1 MVDFVLAIFQNVI
14 AMVPYDWYKTKF
26 ARRSY
31 HSSPHQVK
39 ASFLDRLN
47 GPERGNPYIKGETA
61 LYTKVSFA
69 VCLWQAHP
77 LLHKSQAH
85 TSFFHSRD
93 ILKEL
98 SEQR

>member
-47 GPERGNPYIKGETA
+47 GPERGNPYIKDRNRPLYQSFRHEERPGNLPGA
-61 LYTKVSFA
+61 L
-69 VCLWQAHP
+69 
-77 LLHKSQAH
+77 
-85 TSFFHSRD
+85 
-93 ILKEL
+93 
-98 SEQR
+98 